1 MLSQLFLF
9 FLKHLNFLSSI
20 LKGSKQLVLFST
32 FFLAVKLPWE
42 FIQLEMGAANA
53 APFLG
58 LKNYV
63 FFLRK
68 LIFKESCIIFRPIML
83 YMVEKHSM

>member
-1 MLSQLFLF
+1 
-9 FLKHLNFLSSI
+9 
-20 LKGSKQLVLFST
+20 
-32 FFLAVKLPWE
+32 
-42 FIQLEMGAANA
+42 MGAANA

-68 LIFKESCIIFRPIML
+68 LFFKESCIIFRPIML
-83 YMVEKHSM
+83 YMVGKHSM